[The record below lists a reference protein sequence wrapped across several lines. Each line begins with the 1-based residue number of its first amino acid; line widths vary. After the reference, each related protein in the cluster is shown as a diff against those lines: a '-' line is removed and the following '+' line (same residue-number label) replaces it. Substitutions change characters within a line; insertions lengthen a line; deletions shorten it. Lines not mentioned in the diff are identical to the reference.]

1 VRALTTGLVVLASIA
16 ILGATGILELNAT
29 IISDGLGWCLLG
41 VSALVFSWLIFFG
54 NWSPDERKKSAAILV
69 LFIGSSLFWAGFEQA
84 GSSLSLFAERNT
96 NRLVPGF
103 VASILGQNE
112 FPASWFQQVQP
123 IFVIALAPVFAI
135 LWLRMGR
142 REPSSPAKF
151 TIGLLFDGLAFVL
164 MIPAA
169 MLAVSGR
176 MVSPLWLT
184 GCYFLQTVG
193 ELSLSPV
200 GLSAMSKLAPDRAAG
215 LMMGIWFLSISI
227 GNWGAGKLPALY
239 SAMPLPSLFG
249 AVAAFSIAAAVL
261 LALLIKP
268 TVRLMGGVK

>member
-1 VRALTTGLVVLASIA
+1 MSASRASSGSRRASISVAMVATVGEAKMTCRGRSTEKTARDRA
-16 ILGATGILELNAT
+16 ITL
-29 IISDGLGWCLLG
+29 
-41 VSALVFSWLIFFG
+41 
-54 NWSPDERKKSAAILV
+54 
-69 LFIGSSLFWAGFEQA
+69 
-84 GSSLSLFAERNT
+84 
-96 NRLVPGF
+96 
-103 VASILGQNE
+103 VASSEWPPTWKKLSST
-112 FPASWFQQVQP
+112 PAT
-123 IFVIALAPVFAI
+123 APGMTSRQI
-135 LWLRMGR
+135 
-142 REPSSPAKF
+142 SSRVVSVSVV
-151 TIGLLFDGLAFVL
+151 GLLFDGLAFVL

-227 GNWGAGKLPALY
+227 GNWLVGKLPALY